1 MTKTRN
7 FTIIC
12 FNQVKRIFVKRN
24 LDSRNFSRS
33 GLHYFYISNHQN
45 TLILYSLITLAGA
58 GRSHLRFKFSYYIVC
73 GKIFVY
79 IFVYPYFST
88 FFIFYHY
95 SAILRD
101 PTPPIPSSIFQVI
114 LHFGSSILF
123 NILYC

>member
-7 FTIIC
+7 FPKIC
-12 FNQVKRIFVKRN
+12 YNQVKKIFVKRN
-24 LDSRNFSRS
+24 LDSRNFCRS
-33 GLHYFYISNHQN
+33 GLHYFCFSNHQN

-58 GRSHLRFKFSYYIVC
+58 GRSHLRFKFSYILC

-88 FFIFYHY
+88 SFVLYHY

-101 PTPPIPSSIFQVI
+101 LTPPNLSYIFQVI